1 MKRCD
6 VERDEIRMVSSK
18 EKLQQVLMNLQKECA
33 SDRDAGALID
43 NALDDLKHNVDLD
56 KVIFRLN
63 QNISNYSLAHD
74 FKLTPALTK
83 LQIMLRENP
92 NKWTDAGLTGSI

>member
-1 MKRCD
+1 MD
-6 VERDEIRMVSSK
+6 
-18 EKLQQVLMNLQKECA
+18 LQKECA
-33 SDRDAGALID
+33 DDRDTTALID

-63 QNISNYSLAHD
+63 HN
-74 FKLTPALTK
+74 FKLSPALTK

>member
-1 MKRCD
+1 
-6 VERDEIRMVSSK
+6 MVSSK